1 MPAIAFPPCLSR
13 KRLFQGLSQKALTIF
28 GGSARNGRSSLPVE
42 AKAISAFARKS
53 LRVLGGSVCV
63 YRSTLPVKEKAI
75 PRGQNSG
82 LRLPFLTAGQGKS
95 RFEASKLPKT
105 TAEGCKPLSL
115 STKRLRRAFAKAPG
129 SLNLYIITSPWAAL
143 RPPFGLVGGAPPPQP
158 PPFKPI

>member
-1 MPAIAFPPCLSR
+1 MTFPPCLSR

-28 GGSARNGRSSLPVE
+28 GGSARNGRSSLRVE

-63 YRSTLPVKEKAI
+63 YHFTLLVKEKAI

-105 TAEGCKPLSL
+105 LAEGCKHLSL
-115 STKRLRRAFAKAPG
+115 STKKPPRALAKLLG
-129 SLNLYIITSPWAAL
+129 SLEIYPEGIRVINP
-143 RPPFGLVGGAPPPQP
+143 RPRRD
-158 PPFKPI
+158 